1 MELPTFRPTVRQREW
16 VHSERRTAGFIRAFW
31 GAASPRQRKDREFL
45 WFLTASA
52 WTNVRADGSGGE
64 STREWRN
71 NILASYLG
79 VEYRTIAGLAPAL
92 CRAMPKFSAA
102 RARRLLATHTG
113 ITHHYTA
120 IRPRTRRYV
129 LRHAAEVHGLYSSI
143 SSRYGTPEATIR
155 KVAQRLGTMPK
166 ISTPRGGKTS
176 PFNPLSPVM
185 ACLDPRRRFPIMNQR
200 THRLLRAIAR
210 EHDGDGAVALY
221 RLIGSHAIRDSFEL
235 DVYSQIAEKRLP
247 SAPRRALAV
256 RTADG
261 SRRSGPRGVKPVPV
275 KTELDSFA
283 QLVARRVRIR
293 KEHNKLTNRFRK
305 SVFADIRPQ
314 EAGFDLL
321 IDGWKKGRS
330 LLIEAKTGW
339 RGPSGRAQI
348 RQAIGQLF
356 DYRLQY
362 FPNNLA
368 SVDLAVLVP
377 TEPSE
382 DIKTLLD
389 SAGIAAIWF
398 SGRKLGATVRL
409 PW

>member
-1 MELPTFRPTVRQREW
+1 M
-16 VHSERRTAGFIRAFW
+16 
-31 GAASPRQRKDREFL
+31 
-45 WFLTASA
+45 
-52 WTNVRADGSGGE
+52 
-64 STREWRN
+64 
-71 NILASYLG
+71 
-79 VEYRTIAGLAPAL
+79 
-92 CRAMPKFSAA
+92 
-102 RARRLLATHTG
+102 
-113 ITHHYTA
+113 
-120 IRPRTRRYV
+120 
-129 LRHAAEVHGLYSSI
+129 
-143 SSRYGTPEATIR
+143 
-155 KVAQRLGTMPK
+155 
-166 ISTPRGGKTS
+166 
-176 PFNPLSPVM
+176 
-185 ACLDPRRRFPIMNQR
+185 
-200 THRLLRAIAR
+200 
-210 EHDGDGAVALY
+210 
-221 RLIGSHAIRDSFEL
+221 
-235 DVYSQIAEKRLP
+235 
-247 SAPRRALAV
+247 
-256 RTADG
+256 
-261 SRRSGPRGVKPVPV
+261 PV